1 MRWASAGSSISRL
14 PTSREPGDH
23 LSNRGERVGTGI
35 AAEHLSKVM
44 APFFSTKPLSIGSGL
59 GLAQVSGFAQ
69 QSGGSLPIASVVG
82 KGTTATLLLPRR
94 ERTV

>member
-1 MRWASAGSSISRL
+1 
-14 PTSREPGDH
+14 
-23 LSNRGERVGTGI
+23 
-35 AAEHLSKVM
+35 M
-44 APFFSTKPLSIGSGL
+44 APFFSTKPLSIGSEL

>member
-1 MRWASAGSSISRL
+1 MGVGGRLDIALANVAGAGGPMVEIVVR
-14 PTSREPGDH
+14 D
-23 LSNRGERVGTGI
+23 VGTGI

-44 APFFSTKPLSIGSGL
+44 DPFFSTKPLSIGSGL

-69 QSGGSLPIASVVG
+69 QSGGSLSIASVVG
-82 KGTTATLLLPRR
+82 EGTSVTLLLPGR